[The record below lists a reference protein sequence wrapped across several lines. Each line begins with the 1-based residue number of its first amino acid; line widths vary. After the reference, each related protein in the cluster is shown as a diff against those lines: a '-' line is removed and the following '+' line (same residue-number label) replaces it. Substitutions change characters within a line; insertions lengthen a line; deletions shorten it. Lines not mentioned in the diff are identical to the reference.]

1 MKRIISFCFLLGI
14 GLLAQGQQRP
24 HYTQYVINPFIINPA
39 IAGIDN
45 YADLKMSVRDQWSGL
60 NGAPKTT

>member
-1 MKRIISFCFLLGI
+1 MD
-14 GLLAQGQQRP
+14 AQQRP

-45 YADLKMSVRDQWSGL
+45 YGDLKVSARDQWVIL
-60 NGAPKTT
+60 D